1 MRRLQLIQS
10 LFEKTHFKTYLEIGC
25 YKGKT
30 FLPIRAKCKIA
41 VDPFFHPIFIKDALI
56 TILKAPQNI
65 TNRYFKET
73 SDQFF
78 LNRKSFLRR
87 VAPLD
92 VVFVDGLHT
101 YEAALKDVLNALP
114 YLNFNGVIVM
124 HDCYPNSKASALPTK
139 NFPTN
144 EDLKDVEGWTGAW
157 SGDVWKAIV
166 YLRENLYDLLDVLVI
181 DSDNGLGIIRLKHD
195 LTDHDYRIKQKSFL
209 DIDSLT
215 YDDLIKDPET
225 FLNLK
230 PKEYAKILIDEI
242 VSNNNSFK

>member
-1 MRRLQLIQS
+1 LRRLRLIQS
-10 LFEKTHFKTYLEIGC
+10 LFEKTQFKTYLEIGC

-30 FLPIRAKCKIA
+30 FLPIRAKRKIA
-41 VDPFFHPIFIKDALI
+41 VDPYFHPIFIKDALI
-56 TILKAPQNI
+56 TILKTPQNI

-87 VAPLD
+87 VSPLD

-114 YLNFNGVIVM
+114 YLNIHGVIVM
-124 HDCYPNSKASALPTK
+124 HDCYPNSKVSALPTK
-139 NFPTN
+139 SFPTG
-144 EDLKDVEGWTGAW
+144 EDLKGVKDWTGAW

-166 YLRENLYDLLDVLVI
+166 YLRENLYDLLDILVI

-195 LTDHDYRIKQKSFL
+195 LIDHDYRIKQKSFL
-209 DIDSLT
+209 DINSLT
-215 YDDLIKDPET
+215 YDDLIKDLET

-230 PKEYAKILIDEI
+230 P
-242 VSNNNSFK
+242 N